1 MKNKIFILTFLFSQ
15 FSFGQYVNIVSQ
27 LQEIEAGNIEDVRAD
42 LDELKEEKSGDPNV
56 IFLEA
61 VMTED
66 GEKSKNLYEVVY
78 NDFPKSPFAD
88 AALYRNFSYYYA
100 LGLYKKAEG
109 LKERLRKEYPK
120 SAYLKNTDRA
130 FPKVDEMIIVDPSP
144 IKIKDPNQKEF
155 TVQAGAFSDFK
166 NAQNLKS
173 KFTTDGFISQISPKM
188 VNNLQLHIV
197 TVGSFTKRIEAE
209 NLINELKSKYSI
221 TGRVIEVN

>member
-88 AALYRNFSYYYA
+88 AALF
-100 LGLYKKAEG
+100 LL
-109 LKERLRKEYPK
+109 LRF
-120 SAYLKNTDRA
+120 R
-130 FPKVDEMIIVDPSP
+130 
-144 IKIKDPNQKEF
+144 
-155 TVQAGAFSDFK
+155 
-166 NAQNLKS
+166 
-173 KFTTDGFISQISPKM
+173 FI
-188 VNNLQLHIV
+188 
-197 TVGSFTKRIEAE
+197 
-209 NLINELKSKYSI
+209 
-221 TGRVIEVN
+221 